1 MRHSTRFLIIV
12 LATAT
17 VFSCGGKKTE
27 TAKTTTAASAPAK
40 TAGWKSGDTIYFD
53 VPAKAGGGTD
63 LYTRFVTAGMWG
75 GDVRRVSLGG
85 HSAGGNLVEAIA
97 IKSTRTKD
105 FKVCLQVLDYAA
117 TDNSLALLPD
127 GLERSRAFS
136 LFYVDGEVQLL
147 KDPFVSPAYAPD
159 ELFEGQPDALVISA
173 GLCPF
178 VSVNGTYALRL
189 AGKGVKVTIKG
200 YPQSHHGMESGQI
213 NENFKIKGFGITGK
227 EMVSQIGNWVR
238 SSLIGIGIGIL
249 PGIGGSTANIIA
261 YSVAKSS
268 SKYPEK
274 FGTGI
279 IDGICASE
287 SSNNASIGGAM
298 IPLLTLGIPGD
309 GATAILLGGFMN
321 CFRPALTGTQ
331 TRCLQNQR
339 GFP

>member
-1 MRHSTRFLIIV
+1 MSLTQQERDELHEV
-12 LATAT
+12 LARTGGPRESMLQARVIPEDYLAYMGMVDREEL
-17 VFSCGGKKTE
+17 VFEEKGIVPVRVIITKAKDCGKGC
-27 TAKTTTAASAPAK
+27 P
-40 TAGWKSGDTIYFD
+40 
-53 VPAKAGGGTD
+53 VHVNMHGGGFILPQNID
-63 LYTRFVTAGMWG
+63 DDRYCAHVAAGIRGIVVDIDYAKSDEHPFPAAFDQCYAVVRWVFAHAAMWG

-200 YPQSHHGMESGQI
+200 YPQSHHGFTVRLLDAWREAQGTI
-213 NENFKIKGFGITGK
+213 IEAIKAA
-227 EMVSQIGNWVR
+227 
-238 SSLIGIGIGIL
+238 SL
-249 PGIGGSTANIIA
+249 
-261 YSVAKSS
+261 
-268 SKYPEK
+268 
-274 FGTGI
+274 
-279 IDGICASE
+279 
-287 SSNNASIGGAM
+287 
-298 IPLLTLGIPGD
+298 
-309 GATAILLGGFMN
+309 
-321 CFRPALTGTQ
+321 
-331 TRCLQNQR
+331 
-339 GFP
+339 